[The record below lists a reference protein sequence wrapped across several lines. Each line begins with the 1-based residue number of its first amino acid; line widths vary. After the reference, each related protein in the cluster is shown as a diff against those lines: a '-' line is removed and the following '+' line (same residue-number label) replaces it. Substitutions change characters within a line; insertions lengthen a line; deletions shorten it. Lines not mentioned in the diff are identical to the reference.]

1 MNSNNQMIQKGKI
14 SSVEGK
20 ADRNGDK
27 TTARVLPS
35 TADSMVTRPLTIPWY
50 LRGEMGNLTP
60 GTEVAYAMFEDGTGI
75 ILSRMDGEWDGI
87 VPGDITVKKGA
98 LTMQDKG
105 HQRPVGRRDR
115 HGHQPDQP
123 HPHRQHGR
131 RHFWPAVRRDRHG
144 RHGFMERQDVGRL
157 QPEDR
162 RPERRLLQR
171 RARHGKQRRQGRIPG
186 HQDQKA
192 LKLQSM
198 SFDFD
203 LASAVG
209 GDARGS
215 SSRGRRW
222 SGSTPPSIW
231 PAGASARPI
240 FSSPASVSQTPHS
253 TTSAG
258 S

>member
-1 MNSNNQMIQKGKI
+1 MTDQSEADRFAKGLLRDANKNATVGTLWTGSLLRDYAAGSVVTLATEGVSRGTAQLHQPDPARLRQDAEQTIPPQATGGILMNSNNQMIQKGKI

-105 HQRPVGRRDR
+105 ISVPSADVTATGISLT
-115 HGHQPDQP
+115 GHTHTD
-123 HPHRQHGR
+123 
-131 RHFWPAVRRDRHG
+131 
-144 RHGFMERQDVGRL
+144 
-157 QPEDR
+157 
-162 RPERRLLQR
+162 
-171 RARHGKQRRQGRIPG
+171 
-186 HQDQKA
+186 
-192 LKLQSM
+192 SM
-198 SFDFD
+198 
-203 LASAVG
+203 G
-209 GDARGS
+209 GGT
-215 SSRGRRW
+215 
-222 SGSTPPSIW
+222 SGP
-231 PAGASARPI
+231 
-240 FSSPASVSQTPHS
+240 Q
-253 TTSAG
+253 
-258 S
+258 

>member
-75 ILSRMDGEWDGI
+75 

-105 HQRPVGRRDR
+105 ISVPSADVTATGISLT
-115 HGHQPDQP
+115 GHTHTD
-123 HPHRQHGR
+123 
-131 RHFWPAVRRDRHG
+131 
-144 RHGFMERQDVGRL
+144 
-157 QPEDR
+157 
-162 RPERRLLQR
+162 
-171 RARHGKQRRQGRIPG
+171 
-186 HQDQKA
+186 
-192 LKLQSM
+192 
-198 SFDFD
+198 
-203 LASAVG
+203 
-209 GDARGS
+209 
-215 SSRGRRW
+215 SRG
-222 SGSTPPSIW
+222 G
-231 PAGASARPI
+231 
-240 FSSPASVSQTPHS
+240 
-253 TTSAG
+253 TTSG
-258 S
+258 PQ